1 MLAWPE
7 PHQELTGAL
16 PERYLPI
23 DIDRSPWDVFSDPFG
38 LGTDDSWGIEMSQI
52 DRPRDVSPS
61 QAGTVPEA
69 RTKSTTG
76 TLPMEAQGFATSG
89 RKVGGFACVSQRLG
103 ADFWGC
109 SLSPSGNHG
118 VWGASRL

>member
-23 DIDRSPWDVFSDPFG
+23 NIDRSPWDVFSDPFG

-69 RTKSTTG
+69 RTKSTAG
-76 TLPMEAQGFATSG
+76 TLPG
-89 RKVGGFACVSQRLG
+89 RSSETVLRAKKVGGFACV
-103 ADFWGC
+103 
-109 SLSPSGNHG
+109 
-118 VWGASRL
+118 